1 MPDLSAAV
9 REPSLY
15 VSGPTHRFVEQCGR
29 EWNVFD
35 CMGLSGRLMMTRVG
49 SLAAEYRMFV
59 AMNTEQRLYCFT
71 LAESRTPH
79 ARAVERQL
87 RESTPITPS
96 DQRSA

>member
-1 MPDLSAAV
+1 MSDLSAAV

-15 VSGPTHRFVEQCGR
+15 VSGPTHRFVDRCGR

-59 AMNTEQRLYCFT
+59 AMNTEQRLYCFAF
-71 LAESRTPH
+71 AESRTPH
-79 ARAVERQL
+79 ASAVERQL
-87 RESTPITPS
+87 RESSPHP
-96 DQRSA
+96 RE